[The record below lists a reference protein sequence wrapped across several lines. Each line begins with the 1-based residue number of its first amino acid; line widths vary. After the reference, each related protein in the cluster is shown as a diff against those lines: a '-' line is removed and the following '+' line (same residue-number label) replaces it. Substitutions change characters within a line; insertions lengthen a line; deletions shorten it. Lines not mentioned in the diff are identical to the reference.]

1 MRYFLSRCLN
11 VSGGGGTPP
20 NLQRISPPSHLHP
33 PTYLHLHTTTE
44 VS

>member
-1 MRYFLSRCLN
+1 MDDYHA
-11 VSGGGGTPP
+11 
-20 NLQRISPPSHLHP
+20 SPSAHHPIYKEFHRPLPLHP